1 MLREKVS
8 VDYQERH
15 DLAQLN
21 HQKIP
26 RLDPSLSML
35 LRDVVHPL
43 STYRCV
49 FHSPRL
55 RHRI

>member
-49 FHSPRL
+49 FHSRL